1 MSIEPGICKDKNPT
15 ASSLFGVAAL
25 QILVGAFGWYL
36 YSANFSL
43 VDWIIAFGGVI
54 YIVLGIV
61 ARWKPLFAALTGTVL
76 YALFLAF
83 QAMRSIE
90 LLKSGLIIKIPI
102 VILLIVAVIDALKRS
117 SATPQTK

>member
-1 MSIEPGICKDKNPT
+1 
-15 ASSLFGVAAL
+15 
-25 QILVGAFGWYL
+25 
-36 YSANFSL
+36 
-43 VDWIIAFGGVI
+43 
-54 YIVLGIV
+54 VLGIV